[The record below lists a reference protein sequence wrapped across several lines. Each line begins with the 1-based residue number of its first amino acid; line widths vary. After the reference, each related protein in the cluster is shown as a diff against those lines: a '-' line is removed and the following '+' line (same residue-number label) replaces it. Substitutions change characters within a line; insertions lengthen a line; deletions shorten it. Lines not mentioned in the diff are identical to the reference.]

1 MLIPSALAFL
11 QKHRRHFPKGSTV
24 VDLGDQLLYSREH
37 ACSLF
42 PHLRAELLRADIN
55 DYDCVTLIYKSLG
68 LENRVCIDFS
78 KNATIRIDLNYSSL
92 AHPDLGEKFDVVTNQ
107 GFSEH
112 VFNQASVFECIHH
125 ICKPHGL
132 MVHVLPCQGWA
143 DGEGWGHGF
152 YQYQPNFFRH
162 LATANNY
169 SLIDMQLSTFSP
181 SDLMLTFSPDIY
193 PSISNPHLL
202 SEVHRRQWNL
212 ENAQFTSILV
222 LMQKSNTTSSFSF
235 PQE

>member
-1 MLIPSALAFL
+1 
-11 QKHRRHFPKGSTV
+11 
-24 VDLGDQLLYSREH
+24 
-37 ACSLF
+37 
-42 PHLRAELLRADIN
+42 
-55 DYDCVTLIYKSLG
+55 
-68 LENRVCIDFS
+68 
-78 KNATIRIDLNYSSL
+78 
-92 AHPDLGEKFDVVTNQ
+92 
-107 GFSEH
+107 
-112 VFNQASVFECIHH
+112 
-125 ICKPHGL
+125 

-181 SDLMLTFSPDIY
+181 SDLMLPFSSDIY
-193 PSISNPHLL
+193 PPISNPHLL

-212 ENAQFTSILV
+212 ESAQFMSLLV
-222 LMQKSNTTSSFSF
+222 LMQKPNTTSSFSF